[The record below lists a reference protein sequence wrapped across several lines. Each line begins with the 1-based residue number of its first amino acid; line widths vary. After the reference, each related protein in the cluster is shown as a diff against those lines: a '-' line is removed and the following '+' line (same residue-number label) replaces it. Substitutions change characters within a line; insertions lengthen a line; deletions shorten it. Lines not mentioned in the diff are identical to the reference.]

1 MATPT
6 FLTGEAFP
14 NAYGVAQIN
23 IPFIVDPNTVA
34 SDGSTGAFR
43 PLNTTDLGVVAGANG
58 TDGRL
63 NLNSAAGYQVGDAV
77 TNYSQYGQ
85 PTIDYILDPNIV
97 VTGVNGAASATGAFR
112 PKTVTDFNLKTIKSR
127 TIVPSGQNYSGLG
140 TDYLIAWTT
149 PFVQRVT
156 GLLPAA
162 STTALN
168 QVYIIKDEAGSAT
181 TANNAIIVSG
191 INSTID
197 GVGTGMISSARGV
210 LRLYSVGSGYFTW

>member
-23 IPFIVDPNTVA
+23 IPFIVDPNTV
-34 SDGSTGAFR
+34 STDGTTGAFR
-43 PLNTTDLGVVAGANG
+43 PLNTSDLGVVAGSNG

-85 PTIDYILDPNIV
+85 PTIDYILDPSIV
-97 VTGVNGAASATGAFR
+97 ITGANGVAVATGGFR

-127 TIVPSGQNYSGLG
+127 TVVASGSNYTGLG
-140 TDYLIAWTT
+140 TDYLITWST
-149 PFVQRVT
+149 PIAQRVT

-162 STTALN
+162 SSCAVN
-168 QVYIIKDEAGSAT
+168 QVYIIKDEGGGATSA
-181 TANNAIIVSG
+181 NQAIIVSG
-191 INSTID
+191 LNSTID
-197 GVGTGMISSARGV
+197 GVGTGMIASARGV
-210 LRLYSVGSGYFTW
+210 LRLYSVGSGYYSW

>member
-14 NAYGVAQIN
+14 NAYGVAAIN
-23 IPFIVDPNTVA
+23 IPFIADPNTVA
-34 SDGSTGAFR
+34 SDGSTGSFR
-43 PLNTTDLGVVAGANG
+43 PLTANDLGVVPGGNA

-63 NLNSAAGYQVGDAV
+63 NLNTPAGYQFGDAV
-77 TNYSQYGQ
+77 NNYSQYGQ
-85 PTIDYILDPNIV
+85 PTIDYILDTAIVITGVGGTV
-97 VTGVNGAASATGAFR
+97 VTGGFR
-112 PKTVTDFNLKTIKSR
+112 PKTVTDYQLKTIKNR
-127 TIVPSGQNYSGLG
+127 TIVPSGSNYTGLG

-162 STTALN
+162 SSCAPN
-168 QVYIIKDEAGSAT
+168 QVYIIKDEAGGAT
-181 TANNAIIVSG
+181 SANNSIVVSG
-191 INSTID
+191 LNSTID
-197 GVGTGMISSARGV
+197 GVGTGMISTARGV